1 MNIDTLFTLSYL
13 KLPIKEFLL
22 MFLTSFN
29 DNSAVEVDERET
41 NVAFIAISKST
52 ALQARCRFTLILGY
66 EF

>member
-41 NVAFIAISKST
+41 NVAFIARIRVP
-52 ALQARCRFTLILGY
+52 LCRLDAVSPSF
-66 EF
+66 